1 MIVESA
7 DEADT
12 TTINPSGDRMLR
24 SPSLVQTSKF
34 ELQMRNNMD
43 TAQRSIAIIPTW
55 MIVAETAHE
64 AGTTTINPSGD
75 RMPYSTIVWY
85 NHRWFKTRWETA

>member
-24 SPSLVQTSKF
+24 STSLVQSSVF
-34 ELQMRNNMD
+34 QNQMRNNW
-43 TAQRSIAIIPTW
+43 I
-55 MIVAETAHE
+55 IVAESADE
-64 AGTTTINPSGD
+64 ADTTTINPSGD
-75 RMPYSTIVWY
+75 RMPYSTIVRY
-85 NHRWFKTRWETA
+85 NHRWFKTRCETA